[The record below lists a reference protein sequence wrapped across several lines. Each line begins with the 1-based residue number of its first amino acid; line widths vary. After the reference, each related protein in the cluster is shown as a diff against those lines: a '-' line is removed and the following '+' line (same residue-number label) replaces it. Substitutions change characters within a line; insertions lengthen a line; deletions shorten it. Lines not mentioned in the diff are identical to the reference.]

1 MRSNTSRVAS
11 ATTRRGPL
19 LSPDVHHCTPHRTG
33 VDLTGHTAHHFAP
46 WRCRPGWSYHG
57 RYSVHRCTPLPAL
70 LRSLPSAQSPRRL
83 PTASLTGFD
92 SPIVCSQNSVLLTP
106 FGGSCFHTR
115 RSGLHRLQRLRM
127 TAISCASQLWFA
139 PLRLPVMPEK
149 VIPKWFCAGLR
160 TQLKATIPVAH
171 KPAQSYD

>member
-115 RSGLHRLQRLRM
+115 RSAAAPVSLEAANDRDALRVALM
-127 TAISCASQLWFA
+127 VHPPAHTPS
-139 PLRLPVMPEK
+139 RREK
-149 VIPKWFCAGLR
+149 CVAF
-160 TQLKATIPVAH
+160 ATIT
-171 KPAQSYD
+171 SILITISTG